1 MPALGVDAARCA
13 CGSHH
18 PGRLFPLM
26 SHEPTERGVLHQV
39 GATGRWKEA
48 GGPACPQMQACQCQR
63 HRRAK
68 RTELRGRPQGFRRG
82 SLELGQRTGIS
93 DEFSDDA
100 EAAGVATTFQNQG
113 LRTQTLPATCAHH
126 TEEGGE
132 NPLRAQGVADSDAGQ
147 DERRL
152 RRSLP
157 NRSD

>member
-1 MPALGVDAARCA
+1 
-13 CGSHH
+13 
-18 PGRLFPLM
+18 M
-26 SHEPTERGVLHQV
+26 SHEPTERGVLRQV

-113 LRTQTLPATCAHH
+113 LRTQNTAGDLRTSYR
-126 TEEGGE
+126 GGGRKPSE
-132 NPLRAQGVADSDAGQ
+132 STGGC
-147 DERRL
+147 
-152 RRSLP
+152 
-157 NRSD
+157 